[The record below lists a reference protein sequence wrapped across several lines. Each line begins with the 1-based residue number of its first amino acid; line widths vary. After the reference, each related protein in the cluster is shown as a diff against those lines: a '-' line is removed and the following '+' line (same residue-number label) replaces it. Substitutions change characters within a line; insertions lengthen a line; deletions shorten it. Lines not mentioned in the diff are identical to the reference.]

1 MRAQHL
7 ACSTRITLLLGVV
20 GYHVGNCIVLSADM
34 KLQNFGVME
43 ALRFLRFVGVRLQ
56 QDRCTEMAAS
66 LTFTTLLSLVPLIT
80 IMLTVFS
87 AFPVFADI
95 SAHLKDFILSNML
108 PETGGKMISRYM
120 EQFTESASRLTAVG
134 ITFLAITAMWMLV
147 TIDNA
152 FHRIFRVSRQRN
164 MLQRILVY
172 WAVITLAPL
181 LIGGSLSLTSWLI
194 GLSVGY
200 AHQIPSFGIE
210 MLKLFPVVLTTAAF
224 TLLFRVVPNR
234 YVPMRHAVIG
244 GVIAAVAF
252 ESMNQVFAYYISH
265 FPTYKLVYGA
275 FASLPI
281 FLLWIYLSWLTLLFG
296 AIITASI
303 SHWRSTHALKLDQ
316 AAQLYFALLM
326 LKLIHKGLQNG
337 EVQDL
342 PGLSRQLRIGYEDV
356 ERILGKLEKAKIVA
370 RLSGMGWGMVR
381 APERIRL
388 AELTRMFL
396 LDVTLLPKHSDD
408 ADIRAWFASV
418 EQHLAEGNNPTLQQ
432 VWSK

>member
-1 MRAQHL
+1 M
-7 ACSTRITLLLGVV
+7 
-20 GYHVGNCIVLSADM
+20 DM
-34 KLQNFGVME
+34 KLPNLGVMDS
-43 ALRFLRFVGVRLQ
+43 LRFLRFVAVRLQ

-66 LTFTTLLSLVPLIT
+66 LTFTTLLSLVPLLT

-87 AFPVFADI
+87 AFPVFTDL
-95 SAHLKDFILSNML
+95 SAHLKEFILSNML

-120 EQFTESASRLTAVG
+120 EQFAESASRLTAVG
-134 ITFLAITAMWMLV
+134 IVFLAITAMWMLV

-200 AHQIPSFGIE
+200 AKQIPAFGME
-210 MLKLFPVVLTTAAF
+210 MLKFLPVVLTTAAF

-244 GVIAAVAF
+244 GVIAAIAF
-252 ESMNQVFAYYISH
+252 ESMNQAFAYYISH

-316 AAQLYFALLM
+316 AAQLYFALAM
-326 LKLIHKGLQNG
+326 LKLMHKGLQSG

-342 PGLSRQLRIGYEDV
+342 PGLSKQLRIGYEDV
-356 ERILGKLEKAKIVA
+356 ERILNKLVNAKIVA
-370 RLSGMGWGMVR
+370 KLSGQGWNMVR
-381 APERIRL
+381 APERIQL
-388 AELTRMFL
+388 SELTRMFL
-396 LDVTLLPKHSDD
+396 LDVALLPKQAGD
-408 ADIRAWFASV
+408 ADIRAWFSGL
-418 EQHLAEGNNPTLQQ
+418 EKQMAEGSNPTLKE
-432 VWSK
+432 VWTK

>member
-1 MRAQHL
+1 MKLSMRFPN
-7 ACSTRITLLLGVV
+7 LGVM
-20 GYHVGNCIVLSADM
+20 D
-34 KLQNFGVME
+34 
-43 ALRFLRFVGVRLQ
+43 ALRFLRFVTVRLQ

-66 LTFTTLLSLVPLIT
+66 LTFTTLLSVIPLLT
-80 IMLTVFS
+80 IMLTVFT
-87 AFPVFADI
+87 AFPVFTDL
-95 SAHLKDFILSNML
+95 STHLKEFILANML
-108 PETGGKMISRYM
+108 PETGGRMISHYM

-134 ITFLAITAMWMLV
+134 IAFLAFTAMWMLV

-152 FHRIFRVSRQRN
+152 FHRIFRVTRQRN

-181 LIGGSLSLTSWLI
+181 LVGGSLSVTSWLV
-194 GLSVGY
+194 GFSVGY
-200 AHQIPSFGIE
+200 AQQLPVVSMDI
-210 MLKLFPVVLTTAAF
+210 LKLLPVVLTTAAF

-244 GVIAAVAF
+244 GVIASVAF
-252 ESMNQVFAYYISH
+252 ESMNQAFAFYIAH

-275 FASLPI
+275 FASVPI

-316 AAQLYFALLM
+316 AAQLYFALGA
-326 LKLIHKGLQNG
+326 LKLMHRGLQKG

-356 ERILGKLEKAKIVA
+356 ERILNKLVAAKIVGK
-370 RLSGMGWGMVR
+370 LSDLGWGMVR
-381 APERIRL
+381 APERIQL
-388 AELTRMFL
+388 AELTKLFL
-396 LDVTLLPKHSDD
+396 LDTTLLPKQSGDT
-408 ADIRAWFASV
+408 DIRSWFIGM
-418 EQHLAEGNNPTLQQ
+418 EKRLAEAGSLTLQDI
-432 VWSK
+432 WAK